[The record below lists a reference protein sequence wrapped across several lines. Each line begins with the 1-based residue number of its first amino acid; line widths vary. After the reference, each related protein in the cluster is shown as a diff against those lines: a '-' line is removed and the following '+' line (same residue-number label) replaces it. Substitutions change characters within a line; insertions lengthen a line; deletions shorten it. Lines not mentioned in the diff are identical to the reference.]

1 MLKNW
6 CSVSL
11 SALFFVGQLLIAST
25 LEVVD
30 VKGPENGCVCKDV
43 DIVSNRDIV
52 LRKHGDVLGR
62 YTRIE
67 GIQGGLGTPSYVHY
81 SGKFFLY
88 YSEQSQVRF
97 TFFLIVGN
105 F

>member
-6 CSVSL
+6 CSVFL
-11 SALFFVGQLLIAST
+11 SALLFVEQLLIAST

-30 VKGPENGCVCKDV
+30 VTGQENGCGCKDV
-43 DIVSNRDIV
+43 EIVSNRDIV

-62 YTRIE
+62 YTKLE
-67 GIQGGLGTPSYVHY
+67 GIQGGLRPPSYVHY

-88 YSEQSQVRF
+88 YSEQSQVRHA
-97 TFFLIVGN
+97 LRN
-105 F
+105 LL